1 MVPELGL
8 SSVTAEGL
16 GLTLGQET
24 KIPQAMAWEPKTKK
38 QVRTQSTEAQ
48 VTGQV
53 NGHWILAGVEEVS
66 GQTHPRFPLSAT
78 AHPT

>member
-1 MVPELGL
+1 MVQELGL

-24 KIPQAMAWEPKTKK
+24 KIPQAMAWEQKKKKTGEN
-38 QVRTQSTEAQ
+38 T
-48 VTGQV
+48 V
-53 NGHWILAGVEEVS
+53 NGGSSPRAGKRPLDLAGVEEVS
-66 GQTHPRFPLSAT
+66 GQTHPHFPLSAA